1 MLYDG
6 CKKHN
11 KYTIAYYFVYMV
23 RRQLYLLIAFTFTE
37 NTIFIAQSL
46 LFLNLA
52 VGIYQG

>member
-6 CKKHN
+6 CKKQN